1 LDNYAGGSGNDV
13 TLVCV
18 GTASGPKLTA
28 GGGSYTKGAFTPH
41 RLGNPSSAFTI
52 QATTNLIQW
61 SNIGTATGSVSGNF
75 NFIDTNAAKF
85 RYRFYRTTN

>member
-1 LDNYAGGSGNDV
+1 
-13 TLVCV
+13 
-18 GTASGPKLTA
+18 
-28 GGGSYTKGAFTPH
+28 
-41 RLGNPSSAFTI
+41 
-52 QATTNLIQW
+52 LIQW